1 MFLVLYESIGC
12 FSSAWSI
19 SSSTGTAGR
28 GRTEWGKAQRAQ
40 ENGKFPECLLRPLPA
55 ACPFFGTRH
64 PLVAFHMAHVPQT
77 DHDAGCGQAQG
88 CAQPIEENPVKQ
100 VVCVQGAQVMLL
112 FMVF

>member
-1 MFLVLYESIGC
+1 MFLVPYESIGC

-19 SSSTGTAGR
+19 SSSTETAGR
-28 GRTEWGKAQRAQ
+28 GRTERGNAQRAQ
-40 ENGKFPECLLRPLPA
+40 GNGKFPKCLLRLLPT

-64 PLVAFHMAHVPQT
+64 PFVAFHMAHVPQT
-77 DHDAGCGQAQG
+77 DHDAGCGQVQG
-88 CAQPIEENPVKQ
+88 CAQPIEGNPVKQ